1 MSVVV
6 PTLQEKKNTIT
17 QDSIIIN
24 QIEFQ
29 KGDIVTVFG
38 RDFHQNSVIIN
49 IIVYIFS
56 LAIWYYLGLFG
67 LMIDSPILLAIFLFQ
82 LFFVISQI
90 FITSTF
96 SGNITLE
103 TTKLINAEQSN
114 LMIFGSLI
122 VLIFVTNQLIIE
134 PILKVRLN
142 IIIYSILLILTIIS
156 LQVNLIQNGENIKL
170 IRYTKQAFINVCVF
184 LLIVYFY
191 LVISNLFSQKKN

>member
-90 FITSTF
+90 FTTSTF